1 MSDPMNTTPDAAGE
15 PQDPGAATAEQI
27 AAPPPAGPVAPPPAF
42 EQIAAPPPVEPV
54 ATPPAAVTTSPG
66 RERVMVGYFAALAV
80 ATAGLLTWASAQPHG
95 TAPALAEAPS
105 GPVVET
111 LPAGEV
117 TKAFPAEDLQNF
129 RTIVTDTLGKVSAGD
144 QAGAKARITDLES
157 AWDNAQSRLQPMN
170 ETAWSF
176 LDGKIDTALKAV
188 RTGTPDAAT
197 ETQAL
202 TDLQNALK

>member
-1 MSDPMNTTPDAAGE
+1 MRYVGSGCAPAKRLVDAGLDIGQLAE
-15 PQDPGAATAEQI
+15 GALK
-27 AAPPPAGPVAPPPAF
+27 
-42 EQIAAPPPVEPV
+42 
-54 ATPPAAVTTSPG
+54 
-66 RERVMVGYFAALAV
+66 ALAPCIAQRCV
-80 ATAGLLTWASAQPHG
+80 GCRAKRLGHGL
-95 TAPALAEAPS
+95 
-105 GPVVET
+105 
-111 LPAGEV
+111 
-117 TKAFPAEDLQNF
+117 LQNF